1 MPIAGRR
8 RTSSCSGNR
17 ADHGQYRSGDP
28 LKKKVASVFLES
40 FLFYSGF
47 YLPMYWSSRAKLTN
61 TADMIRLIIRD
72 EAVHGYYIGYKF
84 QRGLERLGGT
94 RSRRSRTSPSILLF
108 ELYDNEAKYTEALY
122 DGVGLTEDVK
132 KFLHYNANKALMN
145 LGYEALF
152 PAEACKVN
160 PAILSALSPNA
171 DENHDFFSGSGSSYV
186 IGKALRG
193 DGGRGLGFPPAMAQ
207 VENAGLFADV
217 DKATLDQVPSEFRP
231 STGKWTGIAARSTV
245 LVYDKNKISDDQ
257 LPKSMLDLA
266 KPEWKG
272 KWAASPSGADF
283 QAIVAALLELKGEAA
298 TEEWLK
304 GMKDNFKA
312 YKGNSTAMKAVN
324 AGEVDAALIYHY
336 YYYGDQAKTGE
347 NSKNVTPYFFK
358 NQDPGAFLSVSGGGV
373 LKSAK
378 NAAAAQAFLKFITGK
393 QGQEV
398 LKNGTSFEY
407 AIASQVDANAK
418 LVPIKDLQAPTV
430 DPAKLNSAKV
440 TELMTKAGL
449 L

>member
-1 MPIAGRR
+1 MNIPKKALAGIALAATAALGL
-8 RTSSCSGNR
+8 TACGSNAGS
-17 ADHGQYRSGDP
+17 AP
-28 LKKKVASVFLES
+28 VASGSASDGSVSGEITVYNAQHDTLTKEWVDAFTKETGVKVTIRQGSDTELSNQIVQEGQASPADVFL
-40 FLFYSGF
+40 
-47 YLPMYWSSRAKLTN
+47 
-61 TADMIRLIIRD
+61 
-72 EAVHGYYIGYKF
+72 
-84 QRGLERLGGT
+84 
-94 RSRRSRTSPSILLF
+94 
-108 ELYDNEAKYTEALY
+108 TE
-122 DGVGLTEDVK
+122 
-132 KFLHYNANKALMN
+132 N
-145 LGYEALF
+145 
-152 PAEACKVN
+152 
-160 PAILSALSPNA
+160 S
-171 DENHDFFSGSGSSYV
+171 
-186 IGKALRG
+186 
-193 DGGRGLGFPPAMAQ
+193 PAMAQ

-217 DKATLDQVPSEFRP
+217 DKETLDQVPAEFRP

-245 LVYDKNKISDDQ
+245 LVYDKSKISDDK

-304 GMKDNFKA
+304 GMKENFKA

-378 NAAAAQAFLKFITGK
+378 NADAAQAFLKFITGK

-418 LVPIKDLQAPTV
+418 LVPIKDLQAPAV

>member
-1 MPIAGRR
+1 MKIRTNALAGIALAATAALGLAACG
-8 RTSSCSGNR
+8 SSTPAPAASGSAS
-17 ADHGQYRSGDP
+17 ADGKVSGEITVYNAQHESLTKEWVDAFTAETGV
-28 LKKKVASVFLES
+28 KVTMRQGSDTELSNQIVQEGAASPADVFL
-40 FLFYSGF
+40 
-47 YLPMYWSSRAKLTN
+47 
-61 TADMIRLIIRD
+61 
-72 EAVHGYYIGYKF
+72 
-84 QRGLERLGGT
+84 
-94 RSRRSRTSPSILLF
+94 
-108 ELYDNEAKYTEALY
+108 TE
-122 DGVGLTEDVK
+122 
-132 KFLHYNANKALMN
+132 N
-145 LGYEALF
+145 
-152 PAEACKVN
+152 
-160 PAILSALSPNA
+160 S
-171 DENHDFFSGSGSSYV
+171 
-186 IGKALRG
+186 
-193 DGGRGLGFPPAMAQ
+193 PAMAQ

-217 DKATLDQVPSEFRP
+217 DKATVDQVPAEYRP
-231 STGKWTGIAARSTV
+231 STNKWTGIAARSTV
-245 LVYDKNKISDDQ
+245 LVYDKAKLSEDK

-304 GMKDNFKA
+304 GMKENFKT

-347 NSKNVTPYFFK
+347 NSNKVTPYFFK

-373 LKSAK
+373 IKSSK
-378 NAAAAQAFLKFITGK
+378 NAAAAQAFLKFVTGK

-407 AIASQVDANAK
+407 AIGSQVDANAK
-418 LVPIKDLQAPTV
+418 LVPIKELQAPTV

-440 TELMTKAGL
+440 TELMTTAGL